1 MVGNNK
7 IFFVV
12 PINIIDKNIIIEKIL
27 NNVGCPA
34 VFSKCL
40 VYPLIKSATWQPQ
53 GLEMTYPI
61 ANKSRDFRS
70 DKYQEVDQIS
80 HMVTVTAAVMN
91 SENQFIIYA
100 NICFMNLND
109 IVQELLVNSRY
120 LYNSFNIININ
131 LDVTILVKILLITL
145 LITKT

>member
-1 MVGNNK
+1 
-7 IFFVV
+7 
-12 PINIIDKNIIIEKIL
+12 
-27 NNVGCPA
+27 
-34 VFSKCL
+34 
-40 VYPLIKSATWQPQ
+40 
-53 GLEMTYPI
+53 
-61 ANKSRDFRS
+61 
-70 DKYQEVDQIS
+70 
-80 HMVTVTAAVMN
+80 MVTVTAAVMN